1 MNRSEYQINPLLSY
15 LNHEGITPS
24 DFSVM
29 ARVDCTVVY
38 NAIKGKCRV
47 LPTSFVRAIDDRT
60 GTGSK
65 VAGAYVDYRETMRR
79 SLLLVEA

>member
-15 LNHEGITPS
+15 LNHEGITPG
-24 DFSVM
+24 DFAVM

-38 NAIKGKCRV
+38 NAIHGKCRV
-47 LPTSFVRAIDDRT
+47 LPSSFVRAIDDRT

-65 VAGAYVDYRETMRR
+65 IAGAYVDFRETLRH
-79 SLLLVEA
+79 SLLLTVA